1 MINTKNN
8 TNKYFIWIS
17 FIFFLIPFVIQFI
30 VPYILNGNSLVFR
43 YQFPGQQLIFFRT
56 FNETI
61 LSNNLKL
68 ALFYSIIFIT
78 ILIFY
83 LYLVIK
89 RKEINYK
96 IKNYKNKKKKTYILF
111 LFLIMEILFF
121 QTYFF
126 NQNIFFQPLEAAKY
140 ILLFYF
146 IFIIFKRMNESRLP
160 IFEVMLLFIF
170 FITLG
175 FMIFSN
181 EKSSIFDLYIIS
193 YLSIFY
199 AVILRLDRNK
209 KIFLIFLIIISL
221 ITVNFIKENIRTKNF
236 LKIIDPYNNSYLK
249 NYSAM
254 TSYYNKRINNP
265 NFITDLIDDEK
276 IRLNITEGYINKI
289 KFLDHE
295 KFRIIHLISQRTIKI
310 TEFAWAIT
318 IHKNNELLNKISN
331 NSVARKN
338 FLLGDTYKPFF
349 TKIIPRYFYKN
360 KPIENYANIYGR
372 NYYLMNEYDNSTAQN
387 LHILIEA
394 YINYSFYGV
403 LLLSIFIGSFIF
415 IIFNIVLK
423 TKTELNKI
431 LFVSPIILFSLSME
445 SNLSLSFSGIIFIY
459 LLLYIFINNSFK
471 KKFKSI
477 FIVPF
482 CKIIFPSR

>member
-1 MINTKNN
+1 MVNTKYN
-8 TNKYFIWIS
+8 TNKYIIWVS
-17 FIFFLIPFVIQFI
+17 FIFFLIPFVIEFI

-43 YQFPGQQLIFFRT
+43 YQFPGQKIIFFRT

-61 LSNNLKL
+61 LSNYLKL
-68 ALFYSIIFIT
+68 ALFYSVIFIT
-78 ILIFY
+78 VLIFY
-83 LYLVIK
+83 FYLVIK

-96 IKNYKNKKKKTYILF
+96 IKNIKNKEKISYILF
-111 LFLIMEILFF
+111 LFLIIEILFF

-126 NQNIFFQPLEAAKY
+126 NQNIFFQLLEAAKY

-146 IFIIFKRMNESRLP
+146 IFIILKRVNETRFP
-160 IFEVMLLFIF
+160 IFEFLLLFIF

-181 EKSSIFDLYIIS
+181 KKSSIFELYLIS
-193 YLSIFY
+193 YLIIFY
-199 AVILRLDRNK
+199 MIILRLDRNK
-209 KIFLIFLIIISL
+209 KIFIIFLIIISL
-221 ITVNFIKENIRTKNF
+221 IIVNFIKENSRTKNF
-236 LKIIDPYNNSYLK
+236 IKIADPYKNSYFK

-254 TSYYNKRINNP
+254 TAYYDKKNNNP
-265 NFITDLIDDEK
+265 SMKIDLISDEK
-276 IRLNITEGYINKI
+276 IRLNIIEGHINKI
-289 KFLDHE
+289 KFLEH
-295 KFRIIHLISQRTIKI
+295 KNFRIIHQIYQRTIKI
-310 TEFAWAIT
+310 TEFAWVIT
-318 IHKNNELLNKISN
+318 IHKNNELLNEISN
-331 NSVARKN
+331 NSVARKS
-338 FLLGDTYKPFF
+338 FLLGETYKPFF

-372 NYYLMNEYDNSTAQN
+372 NYYLMNEYDKSTAQN

-431 LFVSPIILFSLSME
+431 LVLSPIILFSLSME
-445 SNLSLSFSGIIFIY
+445 SNLSLSFSGVIFIY
-459 LLLYIFINNSFK
+459 LLLYMFINNSFK
-471 KKFKSI
+471 KRIKSI
-477 FIVPF
+477 FIVPL

>member
-1 MINTKNN
+1 MVSTKYN
-8 TNKYFIWIS
+8 TNKYFIWVS
-17 FIFFLIPFVIQFI
+17 FIFFLIPFVIEFI
-30 VPYILNGNSLVFR
+30 VPYILNGNNLVFR
-43 YQFPGQQLIFFRT
+43 YQFPEQKIIFFRT

-61 LSNNLKL
+61 LSNYLKL
-68 ALFYSIIFIT
+68 ALFYSVLFIT
-78 ILIFY
+78 VLIFY
-83 LYLVIK
+83 FYLVIK

-96 IKNYKNKKKKTYILF
+96 IKNIKNKEKISNILF
-111 LFLIMEILFF
+111 LFLIIEILFL

-126 NQNIFFQPLEAAKY
+126 NQNIFFQLLEAAKY

-146 IFIIFKRMNESRLP
+146 LFIIFKRINETRFP
-160 IFEVMLLFIF
+160 IFEFMLLLIF

-175 FMIFSN
+175 FIIFSN
-181 EKSSIFDLYIIS
+181 QKSSIFDLYLIS

-199 AVILRLDRNK
+199 ATILRLDRNK
-209 KIFLIFLIIISL
+209 KIYIIFLIIISL
-221 ITVNFIKENIRTKNF
+221 ITVNLIKENLRTKGF
-236 LKIIDPYNNSYLK
+236 LKIADSNKNSYFR
-249 NYSAM
+249 NYSSM
-254 TSYYNKRINNP
+254 ETYYNKRILNP
-265 NFITDLIDDEK
+265 SFHLDLIDDTK
-276 IRLNITEGYINKI
+276 IRLNIIEGYINKI
-289 KFLDHE
+289 KFLDHQNL
-295 KFRIIHLISQRTIKI
+295 RIVHLIYQRTIKI
-310 TEFAWAIT
+310 TEFAWVVA

-338 FLLGDTYKPFF
+338 FLLGETYKPFF

-372 NYYLMNEYDNSTAQN
+372 NYYLMNEYDKTTAQN

-431 LFVSPIILFSLSME
+431 LVLSPIILFSLSME
-445 SNLSLSFSGIIFIY
+445 SNLSLSFSGVIFIY
-459 LLLYIFINNSFK
+459 LLLYMFINNSFK
-471 KKFKSI
+471 KKIKSI
-477 FIVPF
+477 FIVPL